1 MLNITP
7 IEYNNE
13 LSNSTVTVLLV
24 ENESEIVETYEL
36 PENYLCCG
44 TIEGSIQA
52 GDQVLDRLFYSS
64 QVSVTSIQ
72 VNSNTKFAVYLRE

>member
-7 IEYNNE
+7 IKYNNG
-13 LSNSTVTVLLV
+13 LSNSTLTVLLV
-24 ENESEIVETYEL
+24 ENKSEILETYEL

-44 TIEGSIQA
+44 AIEGSIQTA
-52 GDQVLDRLFYSS
+52 DQVLDRLFYSS

-72 VNSNTKFAVYLRE
+72 VNPNTKFAVYLKE